1 MSQQGSRE
9 VRQTLKKPT
18 ADPTHLKIDDGGAGG
33 LPILFVHSFA
43 GSISHWANQLAH
55 FRAHR
60 RAIALDLSGH
70 GESKAPPARTKYSI
84 RLLAKDVEGAAR
96 LLKLDRFVL
105 VGHSMGAAVAT
116 VVAAANPSKV
126 AGLVLVDPPPAP
138 GAVPR
143 AQTAQILSAL
153 KVNPYAV
160 TEDYWKTQLLGGSSP
175 AVQARLLQDLRQIP
189 RAAITEL
196 TTDLF
201 NFDVAKEL
209 AHYPGPK
216 LSIVTP
222 QNDAPLSL
230 HNAVANVAH
239 VTIGGTGHW
248 IQLDKP
254 AEINTLLDDFLKQ
267 LPV

>member
-1 MSQQGSRE
+1 MSQQGSKE
-9 VRQTLKKPT
+9 VRSTPKKPT
-18 ADPTHLKIDDGGAGG
+18 ADPTHLKIDDGGVGG
-33 LPILFVHSFA
+33 LPVVFVHSFA
-43 GSISHWANQLAH
+43 GHIRHWASQLAH
-55 FRAHR
+55 LRTQR

-96 LLKLDRFVL
+96 ILRLDRYVL

-116 VVAAANPSKV
+116 VVAAANPGKV

-138 GAVPR
+138 GAVPP

-160 TEDYWKTQLLGGSSP
+160 TEDYWKTQLLGGSGP
-175 AVQARLLQDLRQIP
+175 AVQARLLEDLR
-189 RAAITEL
+189 RMSRSAIVEL

-201 NFDVAKEL
+201 NFDVAREL
-209 AHYPGPK
+209 AAYPGPK
-216 LSIVTP
+216 LAIVTP

-230 HNAVANVAH
+230 HNAVPNVSH
-239 VTIGGTGHW
+239 VTVGGTGHW
-248 IQLDKP
+248 IHLDKP
-254 AEINTLLDDFLKQ
+254 DELNSLLDDFLRK
-267 LPV
+267 LA